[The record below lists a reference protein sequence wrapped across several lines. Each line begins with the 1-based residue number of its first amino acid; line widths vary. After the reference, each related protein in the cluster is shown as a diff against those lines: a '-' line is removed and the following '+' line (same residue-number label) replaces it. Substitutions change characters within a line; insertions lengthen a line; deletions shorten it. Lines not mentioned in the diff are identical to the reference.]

1 MLPAKVH
8 EREGCPLTIEGN
20 KRHRYQDENLK
31 VQRVEASEN
40 VFVQKDGLQKKK
52 KRGAGEKERQK
63 RVGEL
68 VRLQYRLRVHCND
81 QVSHFQGA

>member
-1 MLPAKVH
+1 M
-8 EREGCPLTIEGN
+8 EGCPLTIEDN

-40 VFVQKDGLQKKK
+40 VFVQKDGLQKKGRGERK
-52 KRGAGEKERQK
+52 KEKK
-63 RVGEL
+63 GRVGEL

-81 QVSHFQGA
+81 